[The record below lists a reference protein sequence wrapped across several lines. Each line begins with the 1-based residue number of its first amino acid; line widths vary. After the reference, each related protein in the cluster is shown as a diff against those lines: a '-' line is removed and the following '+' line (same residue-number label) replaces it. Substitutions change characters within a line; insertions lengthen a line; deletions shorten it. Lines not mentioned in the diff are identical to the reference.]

1 MRVYFLTEDSK
12 SFFYVLPHWLKYMLP
27 NLREASG
34 MSDFR
39 EDSFLVE
46 TGGGYPQ
53 ILRFL
58 QDTIRSFQENEFPPD
73 YFIVCYDTDDADEQ
87 KVQHDVA
94 MFASYFY
101 QANVRYPF
109 FILPMRRCFETWLL
123 GNASVWPLNISA
135 DFKPYAEHYPVN
147 RKDPEKMEKPNEF
160 EDSNSIYHYRYL
172 QKMLRCSVR
181 KNYSKRSPGYVSNEE
196 YFHGIF
202 SRVDTMH
209 DLHSFSDFL
218 NFVKRLQENV

>member
-58 QDTIRSFQENEFPPD
+58 QDTIRSFQENESPPD

-87 KVQHDVA
+87 QVQHDG
-94 MFASYFY
+94 
-101 QANVRYPF
+101 NV
-109 FILPMRRCFETWLL
+109 CFVLSPSQCELSVFHLT
-123 GNASVWPLNISA
+123 NATL
-135 DFKPYAEHYPVN
+135 F
-147 RKDPEKMEKPNEF
+147 
-160 EDSNSIYHYRYL
+160 
-172 QKMLRCSVR
+172 
-181 KNYSKRSPGYVSNEE
+181 
-196 YFHGIF
+196 
-202 SRVDTMH
+202 
-209 DLHSFSDFL
+209 
-218 NFVKRLQENV
+218 